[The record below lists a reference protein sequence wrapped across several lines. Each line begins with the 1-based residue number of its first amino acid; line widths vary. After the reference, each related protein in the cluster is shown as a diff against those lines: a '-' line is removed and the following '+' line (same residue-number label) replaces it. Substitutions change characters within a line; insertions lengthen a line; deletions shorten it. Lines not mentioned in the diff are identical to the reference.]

1 MFCNNCGTKNPDGA
15 NYCSGCG
22 ARLNAHKLAT
32 LRATPVKNNVSPSE
46 MEIFRKKLRQ
56 SVENDAKGILDFVTV
71 QVPHNDFVQFL
82 PMEEG
87 GFYVE
92 FAVGDSLGALVNNP
106 CKYDKYDELYRQYGY
121 KYGTGNPEDDF
132 YVKAYPAGSEE
143 DMIREIPELIVAIKG
158 NCLSVCIYDESLKGP
173 DDDVPVPIR
182 KRRWLS
188 PEQDKPLVTMLK
200 LLLIGLIGG
209 VTFGAIMF
217 ILSEYYW

>member
-22 ARLNAHKLAT
+22 ARLNAPKLAT

-56 SVENDAKGILDFVTV
+56 SVENDAKGVLDFVTV
-71 QVPHNDFVQFL
+71 QVPYNDFVQFL
-82 PMEEG
+82 PMEGG

-92 FAVGDSLGALVNNP
+92 FAVGDSLGALANNP
-106 CKYDKYDELYRQYGY
+106 CKYDKFDELYRQYGY

-132 YVKAYPAGSEE
+132 YIKEYPAGSEE

-158 NCLSVCIYDESLKGP
+158 NCLSVCIYKESLKGP
-173 DDDVPVPIR
+173 GDDVPIPVK
-182 KRRWLS
+182 KRPWLS
-188 PEQDKPLVTMLK
+188 PEHDKPLVTMLK